1 MEEGALRCGRW
12 KRRFRKMLILW
23 DPATEPNVANEK
35 HRKIGEEYKGRPQMG
50 ICLFLGALC
59 RKIFSFGILYSM
71 WLSCSQKDMNLGNF
85 MCEKFKPTSTQ
96 LSSVW
101 NALSTL
107 KDKQEKGDFKKW
119 GTAVGTMLICWGW
132 DAFLSYP
139 LWSTARQGYKK
150 FPSNRFA
157 DLGAVCSDYNGS
169 ESTGHYI

>member
-1 MEEGALRCGRW
+1 MRDSHWAKCSKCKTQGDRGR
-12 KRRFRKMLILW
+12 I
-23 DPATEPNVANEK
+23 
-35 HRKIGEEYKGRPQMG
+35 IYKGRPQMG

-71 WLSCSQKDMNLGNF
+71 WLSCSQKDMNLGNL
-85 MCEKFKPTSTQ
+85 MCEKFKP
-96 LSSVW
+96 SSVW

-150 FPSNRFA
+150 FPSNRFVLISVQYLVTA
-157 DLGAVCSDYNGS
+157 MAARVLG
-169 ESTGHYI
+169 IKFRRI